1 MLCTSVVRHAVY
13 EHMLYSYS
21 RINHNRKQLPR

>member
-1 MLCTSVVRHAVY
+1 MKHAVY
-13 EHMLYSYS
+13 EHMLYSYG